1 MSGFIWKDCY
11 SLKKTFGLYSVLVLA
26 FAVICLITGRSV
38 FLPLPAVLIFST
50 MITGSFTKD
59 RIVNWNQLA
68 VTTGAGRK
76 GLVRGKY
83 GLFCLILFVGS
94 GISALLG
101 MIGVLIGSA
110 KLISEIELFLMGL
123 AIAIFA
129 GSISLALLYTWR
141 GAVEKVELLTVIS
154 YAAAAGIVIGI
165 LRGTALMAEAR
176 IVRFLLC
183 LGSAVFFF
191 FLSYVISVKAFE
203 KSDLD

>member
-26 FAVICLITGRSV
+26 FAVI
-38 FLPLPAVLIFST
+38 
-50 MITGSFTKD
+50 
-59 RIVNWNQLA
+59 
-68 VTTGAGRK
+68 
-76 GLVRGKY
+76 
-83 GLFCLILFVGS
+83 CLILFVGS

-123 AIAIFA
+123 AIVIFA